1 MFFVFFNLGPG
12 LYFIVRGTWI
22 SDEQTIKNIKYKIRE
37 KIEAHVLNI
46 RNGWSRLSQNLSS
59 IMKITKEILTLILGF
74 RKWSVR
80 RTQILYQ
87 KYREY
92 GK

>member
-46 RNGWSRLSQNLSS
+46 RKWVVEALSEFVFYNENYERDSNSHSRFQKMVGQKDTNSLS
-59 IMKITKEILTLILGF
+59 KIQ
-74 RKWSVR
+74 RVR
-80 RTQILYQ
+80 
-87 KYREY
+87 
-92 GK
+92 